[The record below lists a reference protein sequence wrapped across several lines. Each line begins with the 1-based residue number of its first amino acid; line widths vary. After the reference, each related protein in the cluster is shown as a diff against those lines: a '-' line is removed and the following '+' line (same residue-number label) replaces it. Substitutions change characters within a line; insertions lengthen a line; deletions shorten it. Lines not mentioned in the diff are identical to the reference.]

1 MPIKKALTVYGVA
14 FESLSE
20 LCRVLGYTKPV
31 SRSNVDR
38 NYGGNL
44 EHMADIR
51 LRLQGLSDDQKA
63 ARLQAEKD
71 RYYQELPKKG
81 RPVPLD
87 RLVTFQAAL
96 RLACDHVTAQDLGL
110 AITATHSPLTV
121 EQLRAAFAAFAA
133 DFDLQAAGRVL
144 ARY

>member
-1 MPIKKALTVYGVA
+1 MPIKKAITVYGVE
-14 FESLSE
+14 FGSLSE
-20 LCRVLGYTKPV
+20 LCRILGYSNPV
-31 SRSNVDR
+31 SRSTVAR
-38 NYGGNL
+38 NYGGDLNR
-44 EHMADIR
+44 MVDVR
-51 LRLQGLSDDQKA
+51 LSLQGLSDNDKA

-71 RYYQELPKKG
+71 RYFEELPKKG

-121 EQLRAAFAAFAA
+121 EQLREAFDAFAA
-133 DFDLQAAGRVL
+133 DFDMQAAGRVL